1 MENLAIRRY
10 NINHSDKHP
19 IKMPEGAKLLYVEAD
34 KRYYYVYA
42 LVDLNISQTEN
53 YYFKIYS
60 VGLPHETKI
69 QNDGFSYLGSAST
82 SFGDVNRVIHV
93 FYSKSK

>member
-1 MENLAIRRY
+1 MENLVIRRY
-10 NINHSDKHP
+10 YINGSDKHP
-19 IKMPEGAKLLYVEAD
+19 IKMPKGAQLLLVEAD
-34 KRYYYVYA
+34 KWHYYVHA
-42 LVDLNISQTEN
+42 LVNPNTSQTEK

-60 VGLPHETKI
+60 VGLTCETKI

>member
-1 MENLAIRRY
+1 MENLVIKRY
-10 NINHSDKHP
+10 YINLSSKYP
-19 IKMPEGAKLLYVEAD
+19 IKMPKGSQLLSVEAD
-34 KRYYYVYA
+34 KWQCYVHA
-42 LVDLNISQTEN
+42 LVNPNISQTEK

-60 VGLPHETKI
+60 VGSTFETKI

-82 SFGDVNRVIHV
+82 SFGDGNRVIHV

>member
-10 NINHSDKHP
+10 YINHSDKHP

-34 KRYYYVYA
+34 KGHYYVHA
-42 LVDLNISQTEN
+42 LVDLNSSQTEK

-60 VGLPHETKI
+60 VGLTHETKI
-69 QNDGFSYLGSAST
+69 QSDGFSYLGSVST

-93 FYSKSK
+93 FYSKSE

>member
-10 NINHSDKHP
+10 CINHSDKHP

-34 KRYYYVYA
+34 KGHYYVHA
-42 LVDLNISQTEN
+42 LVDLNSSQTEK

-60 VGLPHETKI
+60 VGLTHETKI
-69 QNDGFSYLGSAST
+69 QNGYSYLGSASAFLGGVT
-82 SFGDVNRVIHV
+82 RVIHV

>member
-10 NINHSDKHP
+10 YINHSDKHP

-34 KRYYYVYA
+34 KWHYYVHA
-42 LVDLNISQTEN
+42 LVDLNISQTEK

-60 VGLPHETKI
+60 VGSTYETKI
-69 QNDGFSYLGSAST
+69 QSDGFSYLGSVST